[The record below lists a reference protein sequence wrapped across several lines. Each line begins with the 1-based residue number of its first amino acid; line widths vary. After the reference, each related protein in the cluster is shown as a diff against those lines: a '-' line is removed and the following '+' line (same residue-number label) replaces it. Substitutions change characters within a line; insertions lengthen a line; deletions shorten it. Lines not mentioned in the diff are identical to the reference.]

1 MENALNWTLFCFLSP
16 CLSFVS
22 GYQCLSIQC
31 VTIEKASTLISLC
44 FTHADKCCPPL
55 HQHNIRSQWQCSI
68 KGNVSHFVE
77 MSSSDIHQLHL
88 YFSGGWVNY
97 GKRFILGDP
106 LTNEAESR
114 LYYIH
119 VKGTSL
125 CNNHH
130 RWCLIFCRGTVRHVF
145 STVQWS
151 WHFATVIYCMSLQRK
166 SSANNTCA
174 L

>member
-1 MENALNWTLFCFLSP
+1 MANGKCIKLDFIL
-16 CLSFVS
+16 LSFSLSVFCLWLSVS
-22 GYQCLSIQC
+22 LNTVCYNWKGIYLNFSMFHTRWQVLSSI
-31 VTIEKASTLISLC
+31 AST
-44 FTHADKCCPPL
+44 
-55 HQHNIRSQWQCSI
+55 QQWQCSI

-77 MSSSDIHQLHL
+77 MSSSDIHQLLL

>member
-1 MENALNWTLFCFLSP
+1 
-16 CLSFVS
+16 
-22 GYQCLSIQC
+22 
-31 VTIEKASTLISLC
+31 
-44 FTHADKCCPPL
+44 
-55 HQHNIRSQWQCSI
+55 
-68 KGNVSHFVE
+68 
-77 MSSSDIHQLHL
+77 MSSSDIHQLLL

-151 WHFATVIYCMSLQRK
+151 WHFATVIYCMSLQRNPPPTTLVHYK
-166 SSANNTCA
+166 WKWQPSFYIKVMNHLQMLITTQWTSPGFDSQYTLVTIKHMLPHNPNSLKCAIVLFFIFSVFCFLIHCSS
-174 L
+174 